1 MTERLNET
9 KTEQLAGADV
19 TLTVLVEPDF
29 NGHRFQA
36 VANVAAVAG
45 RTGDVLLLTST
56 GATRTP
62 SFATFVAGLDLEVEE
77 VFGEIYPPT
86 HEIVAAVVETCG
98 RREVGTVL
106 VMDADQTLKRWWRLA
121 PRALRSLP
129 RERRPR
135 VAFMVTRYPA
145 KVAPTDWTGW
155 KMRTSKATLAMLAM
169 ATGSLHHAAGFAGR
183 DDTSRGWVIKR
194 ARDPDVC
201 SAHSRDRLAIRDE
214 LDLPRDRH
222 LVGIYG
228 VITTGKSPDLV
239 WEALQQ
245 RGIDADLLLAGSL
258 TPEVA
263 AWVETVQ
270 PTEHGRVIVRE
281 GFLPDDVLDKLVATA
296 DAVPLAMT
304 HNGPSGIMG
313 KALAAGVPVV
323 TAGSKVRAKEL
334 VATDAG
340 EVAELTA
347 DSLGVAIERVL
358 ARDPDAPRR
367 NTVPP
372 ATADEFAR
380 TLLGVDA

>member
-1 MTERLNET
+1 
-9 KTEQLAGADV
+9 
-19 TLTVLVEPDF
+19 
-29 NGHRFQA
+29 
-36 VANVAAVAG
+36 
-45 RTGDVLLLTST
+45 
-56 GATRTP
+56 
-62 SFATFVAGLDLEVEE
+62 
-77 VFGEIYPPT
+77 
-86 HEIVAAVVETCG
+86 
-98 RREVGTVL
+98 
-106 VMDADQTLKRWWRLA
+106 
-121 PRALRSLP
+121 
-129 RERRPR
+129 
-135 VAFMVTRYPA
+135 
-145 KVAPTDWTGW
+145 
-155 KMRTSKATLAMLAM
+155 MRTSKATLAMLAM

-214 LDLPRDRH
+214 LGLPRDRH

-340 EVAELTA
+340 ELADLTA
-347 DSLGVAIERVL
+347 DSLGR
-358 ARDPDAPRR
+358 RDRAGPRPRPRR
-367 NTVPP
+367 PAPQHGPAGHRRRVRPDPAGRRRLTVPQGGSRVGGEL
-372 ATADEFAR
+372 ATFCRIDSVPSSPLPRGAGAAAGWAVSWRRSVGSIRYLAHRCSEAPGR
-380 TLLGVDA
+380 QRGGR